1 MLYKVVRLDK
11 QGVANHTATL
21 FELQVFDSHM
31 GVSVGP
37 LGKFEFAKV
46 TGKCLSLIQAL
57 CVKVNVFPQVVDVV
71 KPGIASGLVTH
82 TFFSCFC
89 QPQGWSASCV
99 GRGEGGCLRK
109 GDVLLPINLK
119 PHFILDRADVWTFYG
134 GKFVLTG
141 PGEFRD

>member
-1 MLYKVVRLDK
+1 MLYKVVRLYK
-11 QGVANHTATL
+11 QSVANHTTTL
-21 FELQVFDSHM
+21 FELEVFDSHM
-31 GVSVGP
+31 GVCVGP
-37 LGKFEFAKV
+37 LGKLEFAKV

-57 CVKVNVFPQVVDVV
+57 CVKVNMFPQVVDVV
-71 KPGIASGLVTH
+71 KPGIAAGLVTH